1 MINQKDREIEK
12 LTEKLLKTKKKSRL
26 EILSVGKKNYDRE
39 REKSKEI
46 DDLKRKNEFN
56 KELEV
61 LLGPIIR
68 KEADKLY
75 ELEKLERDK
84 FSN

>member
-1 MINQKDREIEK
+1 MINQKDRENEK
-12 LTEKLLKTKKKSRL
+12 LTEKLLKTKKKLRL